1 MSRADASLSL
11 ADLSAAG
18 VRLRPVEAVTI
29 VRELVSQVARGEIAG
44 VPSPHVVRL
53 SPSGSVFV
61 EGPVAAGGRAVARA
75 AQLLETLLPGFDA
88 PPEFRAPGALR
99 LVIARALGSVD
110 LPPYATLEGFAEALE
125 RFAAHD
131 VTPIVQHLAASL
143 AETVGAV
150 PADDAAVA
158 VSQEDDENEIPELD
172 PVEQRESD
180 EATERV
186 LESFAPAVAM
196 PAAETQLT
204 VSDVRRA
211 RRATGLT
218 LAQVAERSRI
228 PRTLIR
234 ELEWG
239 LLQNWPSGH
248 YGRIQ
253 LVRYARAAGL
263 DEEVVVRAVWP
274 LIDAD
279 AGREVVTAT
288 PPAAAVVALV
298 PRAQQPVED
307 VDGVALRGA
316 LTVSRPQPS
325 RRSRVLAALAIP
337 ALLAVAVAPTILYRP
352 SGSGRSAASPVAA
365 RQTESAAPGTEGRG
379 VSGAAQTSGTDAVV
393 EPPVTLAETPR
404 QSPAEADRL
413 VPEAAV
419 GEPRSTMGEVLTS
432 HAEPAAGL
440 TAEATAYSPA
450 FASVG
455 SAMFYHAQAD
465 GRSAVMR
472 ADTDSRGA
480 VLRITRIVDDSSS
493 NFHAR
498 PSPDGRRI
506 AFDSDREGERAVYI
520 ADANGE
526 DVRRVTR
533 GGFAAV
539 PSWSPDGESLAYVRA
554 ESGKPRVWNLWVTEL
569 ATGAER
575 RLTNHSYGQP
585 WGGSWFPDGRRIAYS
600 HEDRLIVL
608 DLESGRE
615 RVYES
620 PRKGRL
626 LRTPAVSPD
635 GRRVIFQVRRDG
647 AWLLEL
653 KDGSMRKVL
662 SDPTA
667 EEYTW
672 SPDGTRV
679 AYHSRQSGSWGVW
692 VMAPREVQGVQ

>member
-1 MSRADASLSL
+1 MSRTDASLSL

-29 VRELVSQVARGEIAG
+29 VRELASQVARGDIAG

-88 PPEFRAPGALR
+88 PPEFRAPGGLR

-110 LPPYATLEGFAEALE
+110 LPPYPTLEGFVEALE
-125 RFAAHD
+125 RFAAPD
-131 VTPIVQHLAASL
+131 LAPIVQHLAASL
-143 AETVGAV
+143 AETVAAADTTEDTAV
-150 PADDAAVA
+150 AIREEEEEDAA
-158 VSQEDDENEIPELD
+158 NEAPELD
-172 PVEQRESD
+172 PVEQRERD
-180 EATERV
+180 DATERV

-196 PAAETQLT
+196 PVETDLT

-211 RRATGLT
+211 RRATGLS

-228 PRTLIR
+228 PRPLIR

-279 AGREVVTAT
+279 AGRQVVAT
-288 PPAAAVVALV
+288 TPAAAPVVALV
-298 PRAQQPVED
+298 PRGQQQVEED
-307 VDGVALRGA
+307 DSAALTGA

-337 ALLAVAVAPTILYRP
+337 ALLAIAVAPAVLYRP
-352 SGSGRSAASPVAA
+352 SGRSAASPVAA
-365 RQTESAAPGTEGRG
+365 RQTESGSPATGGRA
-379 VSGAAQTSGTDAVV
+379 VSGAAPTSGTDAVV
-393 EPPVTLAETPR
+393 EPPVTVAETPVR
-404 QSPAEADRL
+404 SEPDRL
-413 VPEAAV
+413 VPDTGV
-419 GEPRSTMGEVLTS
+419 SEPRSTIGEVPVG
-432 HAEPAAGL
+432 HAQPAEGL

-465 GRSAVMR
+465 GGSALMR

-498 PSPDGRRI
+498 PSPDGTRI
-506 AFDSDREGERAVYI
+506 AFDSDREGERAVYV
-520 ADANGE
+520 ADANGA

-554 ESGKPRVWNLWVTEL
+554 EPAKPRVWNLWVTDL

-600 HEDRLIVL
+600 HEDRLVIL
-608 DLESGRE
+608 DLESGRQ